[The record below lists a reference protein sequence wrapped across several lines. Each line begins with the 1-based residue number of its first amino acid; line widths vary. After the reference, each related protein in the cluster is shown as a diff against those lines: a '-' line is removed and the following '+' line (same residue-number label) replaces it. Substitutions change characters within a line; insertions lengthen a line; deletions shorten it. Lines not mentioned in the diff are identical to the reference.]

1 MSMNARSVAAMTALT
16 LLSACGT
23 KTEVTSSAVSVRHQ
37 LPNGFAFRGTVGEVE
52 MLLDEPADAGALFAA
67 TAATMVTTTDDGYP
81 LNIITEDADGD
92 GRVEMRIVVLGSVF
106 ASRTA
111 WTFDKSGS
119 ALGNGFII
127 RAKLRRPDGGV
138 METVA
143 TGVATTTDDYQT
155 IQFGGGLKNVT
166 LLYDCAP
173 GVACVADGG

>member
-1 MSMNARSVAAMTALT
+1 MNVRTWAALAVLAMACACSTAT
-16 LLSACGT
+16 ID
-23 KTEVTSSAVSVRHQ
+23 TSNTVSVRHQ
-37 LPNGFAFRGTVGEVE
+37 LPNGFAFRSTVNEVE
-52 MLLDEPADAGALFAA
+52 MLLDEPADAGALFAS

-111 WTFDKSGS
+111 WTFDKAGS
-119 ALGNGFII
+119 ALGNGFVI

-143 TGVATTTDDYQT
+143 TGVATTTDDYKT

-166 LLYDCAP
+166 VLYDCAP
-173 GVACVADGG
+173 GVACVTDGG